1 MELLEH
7 KAQIGTDCVG
17 GFVIHTIGGLD
28 AKQILEAKLSL
39 LTAYTK
45 VQANILQPKK
55 DKQGAVFKNGHSY
68 KYADLNS
75 VIAAI
80 QEASKGID
88 TAYIQQPV
96 MDGGKSGVHNY
107 ILNSKGAIMDFGAY
121 LLDVSSP
128 RPMDAGGA
136 LTYSRRYSISSLFGI
151 ASEEDTDAQEYQYKP
166 EFISPNQIAGLTI
179 MYDGKRTD
187 LSTVYAKALAGD
199 TLAKQVIK
207 DKGNSV
213 NTKIAI
219 RSINSVYEFNKK
231 LVDLEKQE
239 KKKIQEED
247 QKAENEKQDQIN
259 NAAANIIDPPYTE
272 TAEFK
277 KKLDKEPKKDPFDEA
292 MKKVHEN

>member
-7 KAQIGTDCVG
+7 EQQVGTDNLG
-17 GFVIHTIGGLD
+17 AFILHTIGGLD

-39 LTAYTK
+39 LSAYTR

-55 DKQGAVFKNGHSY
+55 DKQGAKFKNGQSY

-75 VIAAI
+75 VISAI

-88 TAYIQQPV
+88 IAYIQQPI
-96 MDGGKSGVHNY
+96 MNGGKSGVRNY

-121 LLDVSSP
+121 LLDVGGS
-128 RPMDAGGA
+128 RPTDAGGA

-151 ASEEDTDAQEYQYKP
+151 ASEEDTDAQEYQAKP
-166 EFISPNQIAGLTI
+166 EFVSPNQLAGLTI

-199 TLAKQVIK
+199 DLAKQVIK

-213 NTKIAI
+213 NTKVAI
-219 RSINSVYEFNKK
+219 KSINSIYEFNKK
-231 LVDLEKQE
+231 LADMEEQE
-239 KKKIQEED
+239 KEKIQQED
-247 QKAENEKQDQIN
+247 QEEIN
-259 NAAANIIDPPYTE
+259 QAAANIIDSPYAE
-272 TAEFK
+272 TKEFK
-277 KKLDKEPKKDPFDEA
+277 EQVAKPKKDPFDEA
-292 MKKVHEN
+292 MKKVK

>member
-7 KAQIGTDCVG
+7 EQQVGTDNLG
-17 GFVIHTIGGLD
+17 AFILHTIGGLN

-39 LTAYTK
+39 LSAYTR

-55 DKQGAVFKNGHSY
+55 DKQGAKFKNGQSY

-75 VIAAI
+75 VISAI

-88 TAYIQQPV
+88 IAYIQQPI
-96 MDGGKSGVHNY
+96 MNGGKSGVRNY

-121 LLDVSSP
+121 LLDVGSS
-128 RPMDAGGA
+128 RPTDAGGA

-151 ASEEDTDAQEYQYKP
+151 ASEEDTDAQEYQAKP
-166 EFISPNQIAGLTI
+166 EFVSPNQLAGLTI

-199 TLAKQVIK
+199 VLAKQVIK

-213 NTKIAI
+213 NTKVAI
-219 RSINSVYEFNKK
+219 KSISSIYEFNKK
-231 LVDLEKQE
+231 LADMGEQE
-239 KKKIQEED
+239 KEKIQQED
-247 QKAENEKQDQIN
+247 QEKIN
-259 NAAANIIDPPYTE
+259 QAAVNIIDPPIE
-272 TAEFK
+272 TSEFK
-277 KKLDKEPKKDPFDEA
+277 DKINKPKKDPFDEA
-292 MKKVHEN
+292 MKKVK